1 MKINETPDY
10 DQDDLLDYDLDYTGI
25 RCFIF
30 FIGSFFGAGIAALSL
45 AIYYLI
51 INF

>member
-10 DQDDLLDYDLDYTGI
+10 DQDDLFDYDLDYTGI

-30 FIGSFFGAGIAALSL
+30 FIGSFFGALIAALSL